1 VKTYICKKPCILN
14 GAQLSA
20 GEEIPHD
27 LLVESRI
34 PKLLSMGV
42 IEEAPARQPRVAQ
55 DKREDAEPTND
66 TLKVESP
73 VKPPQKPAKRQAPKP
88 RKAVS

>member
-14 GAQLSA
+14 GAQLSV

-34 PKLLSMGV
+34 PKLLAMGI
-42 IEEAPARQPRVAQ
+42 IEEAPARQPRAAQ
-55 DKREDAEPTND
+55 DARKEAKPTND
-66 TLKVESP
+66 TPRAESP